1 MKNKKPLFRRVSQY
15 TKTLEDQMRQK
26 KNGTFFVYFVL
37 RFLVLVATVFS
48 AFQRNYESMFLCILT
63 LVLFLVPSFLEKKL
77 QINFPSV
84 LEKIILLFVFAAQI
98 LGEIQSYYT
107 KIPWWDTMLHT
118 LNGFL
123 CAAIGFAL
131 VDILNRNSKVRLKL
145 SPFFLAIVAF
155 CFSMTVGVL
164 WEFFE
169 FGMDVFFQLDMQ
181 KDTIVY
187 NIASVE
193 LDPTG
198 SQIPV
203 QINDIEEVIINGQ
216 PLGLGGYL
224 DIGLYDTMKDM
235 IVNFIGAVIFSI
247 IGYFYV
253 KNRGKKGFAS
263 EFIPVSTANDENT
276 TTQTTNSADNTETW
290 D

>member
-1 MKNKKPLFRRVSQY
+1 MKNKKSLFSRISQY
-15 TKTLEDQMRQK
+15 RKTLEDQMRQK
-26 KNGTFFVYFVL
+26 KNGTFLVYFVL
-37 RFLVLVATVFS
+37 RFFVLVAAVLT
-48 AFQRNYESMFLCILT
+48 ALQRNYESMFLCILT
-63 LVLFLVPSFLEKKL
+63 LILFLVPSFLEKKL
-77 QINFPSV
+77 QITFPST
-84 LEKIILLFVFAAQI
+84 LEKITLIFVFAAQI

-193 LDPTG
+193 LDPTN

-203 QINDIEEVIINGQ
+203 QINGIESVIINGQ
-216 PLGLGGYL
+216 ELGLGGYL

-235 IVNFIGAVIFSI
+235 IVNFIGAVVFSI

-263 EFIPVSTANDENT
+263 EFIPIATADATDTET
-276 TTQTTNSADNTETW
+276 AQTEQPDSTETW